1 VADQT
6 DPNVGQAPEEQ
17 STPPSRR
24 DPAPAPA
31 RRAEDQTGREEPG
44 FLSQLFAPVAG
55 FGVTFATMFRKVP
68 TQEYPEVKRPTA
80 KRFHGRHQLNRH
92 PDGLEKCVGCELCA
106 WACPADAIYV
116 EGADNT
122 PEARFS
128 PGERY
133 GRVYQINYLRCIFCG
148 LCIEACPTRALTMT
162 NEYELTDPSRSAL
175 IYEKHQLLA
184 PLRPDMLQPPFPM
197 AEGMEE
203 RDYYRGQVTGPTQAQ
218 KDHVAHRDE
227 AAAREEASR

>member
-1 VADQT
+1 MADQT
-6 DPNVGQAPEEQ
+6 DPTAAGQ
-17 STPPSRR
+17 PSRR
-24 DPAPAPA
+24 EPAPAPA
-31 RRAEDQTGREEPG
+31 QTSADPTGGKPEPG
-44 FLSQLFAPVAG
+44 LLGQLFAPVAG
-55 FGVTFATMFRKVP
+55 FGVTFATMFRKVR
-68 TQEYPEVKRPTA
+68 TQEYPEVVRPTQ
-80 KRFHGRHQLNRH
+80 KRYHGRHQLNRH

-122 PEARFS
+122 DEARFS

-162 NEYELTDPSRSAL
+162 NEYEMADAEREPL

-184 PLRPDMLQPPFPM
+184 PLGSEMLTPPFPY
-197 AEGMEE
+197 AEGMTE

-218 KDHVAHRDE
+218 KDHVAQRDAG
-227 AAAREEASR
+227 AAATPAEHEEVNR